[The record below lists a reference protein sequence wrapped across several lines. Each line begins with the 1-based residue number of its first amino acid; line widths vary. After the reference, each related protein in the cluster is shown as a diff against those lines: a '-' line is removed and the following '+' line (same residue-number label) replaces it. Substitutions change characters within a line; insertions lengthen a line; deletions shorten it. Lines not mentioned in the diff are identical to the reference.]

1 MFQQATASSADS
13 TDQTAESAKRRIK
26 QRVFRSSAKDT
37 LPLTLRHE
45 RIYILPTTRGLAFIC
60 VIAIMLMASI
70 NYGLNLG
77 YALCFILI
85 GLFCSCLLS
94 TYRNLV
100 QVKLVHATAS
110 DTFEGS
116 PLMYTV
122 TLADECRRSRSSIK
136 VSCDQADDLFDL
148 PSNSTTDATLII
160 KKTCRGI
167 HSLGRLTFSSDFPL
181 GLWKGWGYVHTP
193 VQAYVYPRPEHPPVD
208 LPGRNAAS
216 DEQTVNRR
224 GEQEYAGLKT
234 YENTDSPSRVAWKQ
248 VASGKGWHS
257 KQFEA
262 ESEQQEIAIRWEDT
276 PSNLSAEQRLSR
288 MCSWVVRAMEE
299 NSAYTFEL
307 PGNNA
312 VQQGTGLIT
321 QARRDSS
328 TAFHIYRSSG
338 PEHGKSCL
346 RLLAAYKQTKP
357 ASS

>member
-1 MFQQATASSADS
+1 MFQQATVSSADS
-13 TDQTAESAKRRIK
+13 ANRTTESAKKRIK

-100 QVKLVHATAS
+100 QVKLVHATAQDS
-110 DTFEGS
+110 FEGT
-116 PLMYTV
+116 PLIYTV
-122 TLADECRRSRSSIK
+122 TLADECRRSRCSIN
-136 VSCDQADDLFDL
+136 VSCDQANDMFDL
-148 PSNSTTDATLII
+148 QSNSKTDATLLI
-160 KKTCRGI
+160 KQTRRGI
-167 HSLGRLTFSSDFPL
+167 HSLGRLTLSSDFPL
-181 GLWKGWGYVHTP
+181 GLWKAWGYVHTP
-193 VQAYVYPRPEHPPVD
+193 VQANVYPKPEHPMVE
-208 LPGRNAAS
+208 LPSRNTESDGQAAS
-216 DEQTVNRR
+216 RR
-224 GEQEYAGLKT
+224 GEQEYEGLKT

-248 VASGKGWHS
+248 VASGRGWYS

-276 PSNLSAEQRLSR
+276 PTNLSCEQRLSR

-299 NSAYTFEL
+299 NSVYTFEL
-307 PGNNA
+307 PGNFPAHN
-312 VQQGTGLIT
+312 GTDRKTLPS
-321 QARRDSS
+321 RDSTTS
-328 TAFHIYRSSG
+328 NPLYRSSG
-338 PEHGKSCL
+338 PDYGKSCL
-346 RLLAAYKQTKP
+346 RSLAAFKQIKP
-357 ASS
+357 APQ